1 MATKLL
7 QQGAEGR
14 IFLGD
19 YKGQKCLIKERF
31 VKNYRHP
38 DLDTHLTK
46 TRIKAEQKAAER
58 CAKAGVTTPKVFEAD
73 LRNRKIYMEYLE
85 TSITTKQYI
94 NEYLTNDTKKY
105 PKLLEKLTSAIGTAV
120 GRMHANNIIHGDLTT
135 SNMLIKPTSDP
146 EFDEYELVMIDF
158 GLSQYSTTT
167 EDKGVDLY
175 VLERA
180 LLSTHSKLEELF
192 PKILEA
198 YCKENVKGSKEVV
211 AKLEEV
217 RLRGRKRTMV
227 G

>member
-14 IFLGD
+14 IFLGE

-38 DLDTHLTK
+38 ELDTHLTK

-58 CAKAGVTTPKVFEAD
+58 CAKAGVLTPKIFEAD
-73 LRNRKIYMEYLE
+73 VKDRKIYMEYME

-94 NEYLTNDTKKY
+94 NDYLTGEKREE
-105 PKLLEKLTSAIGTAV
+105 LIEKLTSAIGIAV

-135 SNMLIKPTSDP
+135 SNMLIKPRG
-146 EFDEYELVMIDF
+146 EGFDEYELVMIDF

-180 LLSTHSKLEELF
+180 LLSTHSNLEELF
-192 PKILEA
+192 PKILDA

-211 AKLEEV
+211 AKLDEV

>member
-1 MATKLL
+1 MELKLL

-14 IFLGD
+14 LFIGQ

-31 VKNYRHP
+31 VKAYRHP
-38 DLDTHLTK
+38 ELDTHLTK

-58 CAKAGVTTPKVFEAD
+58 CAKAGVLTPKIFEAD
-73 LRNRKIYMEYLE
+73 LKERKIYMEYLE
-85 TSITTKQYI
+85 TSITAKEYI
-94 NEYLTNDTKKY
+94 NRFLTESQD
-105 PKLLEKLTSAIGTAV
+105 PDGKLMDRLTSMIGSAV
-120 GRMHANNIIHGDLTT
+120 GKMHSNNIIHGDLTT
-135 SNMLIKPTSDP
+135 SNILIKPEIDGSF
-146 EFDEYELVMIDF
+146 EEYELVMIDF

-198 YCKENVKGSKEVV
+198 YCKENEKGCKEVV
-211 AKLEEV
+211 AKLDEV

>member
-1 MATKLL
+1 MELL

-14 IFLGD
+14 LFLGNF
-19 YKGQKCLIKERF
+19 KGQRCLIKERF

-38 DLDTHLTK
+38 DLDQHLTK

-58 CAKAGVTTPKVFEAD
+58 CAKAGVLNPKIFEAD
-73 LRNRKIYMEYLE
+73 IKDRKIYMEYLE
-85 TSITTKQYI
+85 TSITSKEYI
-94 NEYLTNDTKKY
+94 IKYLTDGKS
-105 PKLLEKLTSAIGTAV
+105 PELMEKLATAIGIAV
-120 GRMHANNIIHGDLTT
+120 GKMHANNIIHGDLTT
-135 SNMLIKPTSDP
+135 SNMLIKPKD
-146 EFDEYELVMIDF
+146 EGFDDYDLVMIDF

-180 LLSTHSKLEELF
+180 LLSTHSKVEGLF
-192 PKILEA
+192 PKILAA
-198 YCKENVKGSKEVV
+198 YCKENEKGSKEVV

>member
-1 MATKLL
+1 MATKPL

-14 IFLGD
+14 IFIGD

-31 VKNYRHP
+31 LKAYRHP
-38 DLDTHLTK
+38 ELDTHLTK

-58 CAKAGVTTPKVFEAD
+58 CAKAGVLTPKIFEAD
-73 LRNRKIYMEYLE
+73 VRERKIYMEYLE
-85 TSITTKQYI
+85 TSITTKHYI
-94 NEYLTNDTKKY
+94 NDHLMENKCPELM
-105 PKLLEKLTSAIGTAV
+105 EKLTSAIGTAV

-135 SNMLIKPTSDP
+135 SNMLIKPKGESG
-146 EFDEYELVMIDF
+146 FDEYELVMIDF

-198 YCKENVKGSKEVV
+198 YRKENVKGSKEVV
-211 AKLEEV
+211 AKLDEV

>member
-1 MATKLL
+1 MELL

-14 IFLGD
+14 IFIGD
-19 YKGQKCLIKERF
+19 YKGQRCLVKERF

-38 DLDTHLTK
+38 DLDAHLTK
-46 TRIKAEQKAAER
+46 TRIKAEQKAVER
-58 CAKAGVTTPKVFEAD
+58 CTKAGVLTPKIFEAD
-73 LRNRKIYMEYLE
+73 IKDRKIYMEYLE
-85 TSITTKQYI
+85 TSITSKQYI
-94 NEYLTNDTKKY
+94 IEHGSNAALM
-105 PKLLEKLTSAIGTAV
+105 EKLATAIGTAV
-120 GRMHANNIIHGDLTT
+120 GKMHANNIIHGDLTT
-135 SNMLIKPTSDP
+135 SNMLIKPKTED
-146 EFDEYELVMIDF
+146 FADYDLVMIDF

-180 LLSTHSKLEELF
+180 LLSTHSKVEGLF

-198 YCKENVKGSKEVV
+198 YCTENAKGSKEVV